1 MALKSRW
8 RANGLALVGS
18 LLFSLLAAELLL
30 RLLRLGYNH
39 APLNP
44 SASRHHEHPANFN
57 FKAYSLQ
64 NEWGEFPIRTDRF
77 GNRSLQGLCR
87 FPPSG
92 PQRHLVVLGDSF
104 IEGFQVRDAE
114 SITGILQQRLCPEGI
129 EVHNLGVSSY
139 SPLLSQIQL
148 REFVRD
154 HPAGDGLLK
163 GGTVLHV
170 LYDNDHAGDQEYS
183 SLLQRNPA
191 GEPVVPADQ
200 QLSPFAQL
208 ARVSYLARLLRR
220 AQLTSAEL
228 ARQGSPP
235 AEPLQGQAAAPAA
248 ECAVPLEQWRWSEA
262 ALKAIRDQ
270 VHAAGGRY
278 VLSAIP
284 TDPRKGPTLMPCY
297 ALLAERLGV
306 PYLPVAAPLLDQP
319 QRYYFRHDIHLNPA
333 GNEVVAEQLLNGL
346 AAQG

>member
-1 MALKSRW
+1 MALKSPW
-8 RANGLALVGS
+8 RANALALTGS
-18 LLFSLLAAELLL
+18 LLLSLLAAELLL

-44 SASRHHEHPANFN
+44 SASRHHEHPANFS

-64 NEWGEFPIRTDRF
+64 NEWDEFPIRTDRF

-87 FPPSG
+87 LSTSR
-92 PQRHLVVLGDSF
+92 PQRHLLVLGDSF

-148 REFVRD
+148 REYLRA
-154 HPAGDGLLK
+154 HPAAAGLLQ

-170 LYDNDHAGDQEYS
+170 LYDNDHAGDQEYGAQ
-183 SLLQRNPA
+183 LQRNA
-191 GEPVVPADQ
+191 SGEPVVPAAQ
-200 QLSPFAQL
+200 ELSPLAQL

-228 ARQGSPP
+228 ARQGRQP
-235 AEPLQGQAAAPAA
+235 PLQQPGPLAPAA
-248 ECAVPLEQWRWSEA
+248 ECAVPEEQWHVTEA
-262 ALKAIRDQ
+262 ALRAIRDQ
-270 VHAAGGRY
+270 VQAAGGRY

-297 ALLAERLGV
+297 PLLAERLGV
-306 PYLPVAAPLLDQP
+306 PYLPVAAPLLAQP

-333 GNEVVAEQLLNGL
+333 GNRVVADQLFNGL
-346 AAQG
+346 APQR